1 MNWDIKIIKMKIMCV
16 LLNDLFIIFYFHFLF
31 FNFSCYVSLL
41 LCERGKW
48 HPYTLP
54 NSYFQRRTVA
64 NDKAI

>member
-48 HPYTLP
+48 
-54 NSYFQRRTVA
+54 RTHTHCQIDIS
-64 NDKAI
+64 NDALLRMI